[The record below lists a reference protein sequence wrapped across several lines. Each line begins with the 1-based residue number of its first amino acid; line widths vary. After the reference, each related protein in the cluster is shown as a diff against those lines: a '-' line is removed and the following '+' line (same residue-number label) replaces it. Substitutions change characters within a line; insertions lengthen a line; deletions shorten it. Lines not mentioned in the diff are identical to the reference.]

1 MSLFTRSYL
10 VLIVLLF
17 AAFFVSLVIIDNL
30 FEVEDGRVFKAE
42 SSAET
47 ALALNWL
54 AGHPRR
60 EWPKA
65 VRQYRSVLDYD
76 VEVLSS
82 SEFAEQKE
90 LPRAQLKES
99 YFSIEPLDDWW
110 HAEAIA
116 GSELYILVSESD
128 LGPTTDEWLE
138 LILPFLVLFAALG
151 IGFYMLS
158 RRTGRYLD
166 ALSETTTAIGNGEWQ
181 QRANTNVPQPIRD
194 LAESVNAMAEQLERT
209 FKDQQIAMGAIPH
222 EIRSPIAKLRFAVDL
237 SRKDQATELSQK
249 NVERIDRY
257 VDELDRTVEATLQL
271 VRGHH
276 LDLSQTEST
285 TANDLLQLTQQ
296 TLSQHDSSAVRLEFR
311 VCEDEEVQGHSILLA
326 QAATNLVENA
336 LRYATAE
343 VLVTINTS
351 SEGSSIVVED
361 DGAGIPEASRD
372 DVLSPFFRLD
382 PSRTRGT
389 GGVGLGLAISKN
401 IASRHGGTLMV
412 DESEAGGARFTL
424 HW

>member
-1 MSLFTRSYL
+1 MKL
-10 VLIVLLF
+10 VM
-17 AAFFVSLVIIDNL
+17 
-30 FEVEDGRVFKAE
+30 
-42 SSAET
+42 T
-47 ALALNWL
+47 
-54 AGHPRR
+54 
-60 EWPKA
+60 
-65 VRQYRSVLDYD
+65 
-76 VEVLSS
+76 
-82 SEFAEQKE
+82 
-90 LPRAQLKES
+90 
-99 YFSIEPLDDWW
+99 
-110 HAEAIA
+110 
-116 GSELYILVSESD
+116 
-128 LGPTTDEWLE
+128 LG
-138 LILPFLVLFAALG
+138 V
-151 IGFYMLS
+151 GFYMLS

-249 NVERIDRY
+249 NVERINRY

-311 VCEDEEVQGHSILLA
+311 VGEHEEVQGHSILLA

-351 SEGSSIVVED
+351 SDGSSIVVED